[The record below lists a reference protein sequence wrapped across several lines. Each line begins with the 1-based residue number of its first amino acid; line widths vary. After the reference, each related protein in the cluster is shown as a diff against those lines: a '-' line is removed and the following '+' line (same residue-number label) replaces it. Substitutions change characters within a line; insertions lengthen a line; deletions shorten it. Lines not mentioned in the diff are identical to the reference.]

1 MSDIRGGCNFM
12 PCPEV
17 CLNCPF
23 PECHNSRPTVK
34 GEMSIEKY
42 VDMVDGIRDNP
53 VERIFTSYMR
63 RMR

>member
-1 MSDIRGGCNFM
+1 M